1 MSDDAPLIPPRP
13 GDDMEADPLAA
24 LLGDLQSLSGYLH
37 QRSRQ
42 TYETATRF
50 AEHAR
55 HSAADTRGYDER
67 QATMLEYQHH
77 IWNEI
82 AGLVD
87 RVILRYGEPEE
98 APPGE

>member
-13 GDDMEADPLAA
+13 GNDAATDPLVA
-24 LLGDLQSLSGYLH
+24 LLGDLHQLSEYLH

-42 TYETATRF
+42 TYETASRF

-55 HSAADTRGYDER
+55 QSADTRGYDER

-82 AGLVD
+82 AGLLD
-87 RVILRYGEPEE
+87 RVIMRYAEPEDDT
-98 APPGE
+98 PGE